1 MDLNLLRALD
11 ALLQENSVTRAAER
25 LGTSPAAASRTL
37 ARLRRAVGDPLLVRA
52 GQGMVPTPR
61 AMELRGEVSVLLR
74 NCDNVLRPGAGFDA
88 VHLQRT
94 FTVQATDLLLVGLA
108 GILTDRI
115 RAEAPQ
121 VNVDF
126 LPEAVEG
133 GPALRQGWVD
143 VELGVLGHLDPE
155 IRTQRLTR
163 MTPVAVAR
171 SGHPLFDGR
180 IDARRFAA
188 ADHIGISRLGKR
200 LGPIDGALAEIGLRR
215 RTAVV
220 VPSHTSAMMLAR
232 TTDLVALT
240 MADWLDETISALGL
254 RTFPVPLDLPPLDVG
269 MAWHPRNSDDP
280 GHRWF
285 RDHLAAAVLAPSP
298 TGDAPSLGSTAS
310 SPPLPQADGSPTGR
324 ELGPAADVRD
334 ARGVILAVD
343 GQGDRSS

>member
-1 MDLNLLRALD
+1 L
-11 ALLQENSVTRAAER
+11 
-25 LGTSPAAASRTL
+25 
-37 ARLRRAVGDPLLVRA
+37 
-52 GQGMVPTPR
+52 
-61 AMELRGEVSVLLR
+61 ELRGEVSALLSG
-74 NCDNVLRPGAGFDA
+74 CDNVLRPGAGFDA

-108 GILTDRI
+108 GTLTDRI

-155 IRTQRLTR
+155 IRTRRLTR
-163 MTPVAVAR
+163 MAPVGVAR
-171 SGHPLFDGR
+171 SGHPLFDAR

-200 LGPIDGALAEIGLRR
+200 LGPIDGALAELGLRR

-240 MADWLDETISALGL
+240 LADWLPETISALGL
-254 RTFPVPLDLPPLDVG
+254 RTFPIPLDLPPLDLG
-269 MAWHPRNSDDP
+269 MAWHPRNSTDP

-285 RDHLAAAVLAPSP
+285 RDHLAAAVLATSA
-298 TGDAPSLGSTAS
+298 TGDDTSHGGATL
-310 SPPLPQADGSPTGR
+310 
-324 ELGPAADVRD
+324 
-334 ARGVILAVD
+334 
-343 GQGDRSS
+343 

>member
-25 LGTSPAAASRTL
+25 LGTSPAAVSRTL

-61 AMELRGEVSVLLR
+61 AVELREEVGALLR
-74 NCDNVLRPGAGFDA
+74 GCDSLLRPGPGLDTER
-88 VHLQRT
+88 LRRT
-94 FTVQATDLLLVGLA
+94 FTVQAADLLLVGLA
-108 GILTDRI
+108 GILTERI
-115 RAEAPQ
+115 HAEAPQ
-121 VNVDF
+121 VDVVF

-133 GPALRQGWVD
+133 GPGLRQGWVD

-155 IRTQRLTR
+155 IRTRQLTR
-163 MTPVAVAR
+163 MPLVGIAR

-200 LGPIDGALAEIGLRR
+200 LGPIDSALAELGLQR

-232 TTDLVALT
+232 DTDLVALSL
-240 MADWLDETISALGL
+240 AGWLPDTVTAMGL
-254 RTFPVPLDLPPLDVG
+254 RTFPIPLDLAPLDLG
-269 MAWHPRNSDDP
+269 MAWHPRNSADP

-285 RDHLAAAVLAPSP
+285 REHLAAAVLSP
-298 TGDAPSLGSTAS
+298 AEPGAESA
-310 SPPLPQADGSPTGR
+310 R
-324 ELGPAADVRD
+324 AA
-334 ARGVILAVD
+334 G
-343 GQGDRSS
+343 

>member
-52 GQGMVPTPR
+52 GQGLVPTPR
-61 AMELRGEVSVLLR
+61 ALELREEVSAVLR
-74 NCDNVLRPGAGFDA
+74 SCDNVLRPGAGFDA
-88 VHLQRT
+88 AHLQRT

-108 GILTDRI
+108 GTLTDRI
-115 RAEAPQ
+115 HAEAPH
-121 VNVDF
+121 VDVVF

-155 IRTQRLTR
+155 IRTRRLTQR
-163 MTPVAVAR
+163 TLVGIAR

-200 LGPIDGALAEIGLRR
+200 LGPIDSALAELGLRR
-215 RTAVV
+215 RIAVV

-232 TTDLVALT
+232 DTDLVALT
-240 MADWLDETISALGL
+240 LADWLPGTISALGL
-254 RTFPVPLDLPPLDVG
+254 RTFPIPLDLAPLDLG
-269 MAWHPRNSDDP
+269 MAWHPRNSTDP

-285 RDHLAAAVLAPSP
+285 RNSLAAAVLSPSG
-298 TGDAPSLGSTAS
+298 GDPAETA
-310 SPPLPQADGSPTGR
+310 
-324 ELGPAADVRD
+324 
-334 ARGVILAVD
+334 
-343 GQGDRSS
+343 

>member
-61 AMELRGEVSVLLR
+61 ALELREEVSELLR
-74 NCDNVLRPGAGFDA
+74 GCDNVLRPGTGFDA

-108 GILTDRI
+108 GTLTERI
-115 RAEAPQ
+115 HTEAPH
-121 VNVDF
+121 VDVVF

-133 GPALRQGWVD
+133 GPGLRQGWVD
-143 VELGVLGHLDPE
+143 VELGVLGNLDPE
-155 IRTQRLTR
+155 IRTRRLTR
-163 MTPVAVAR
+163 MRLVGIAR

-200 LGPIDGALAEIGLRR
+200 LGPIDSALAELGLRR
-215 RTAVV
+215 RIAVV

-232 TTDLVALT
+232 DSDLVALSL
-240 MADWLDETISALGL
+240 ADWLPDTISALGL
-254 RTFPVPLDLPPLDVG
+254 RTFPVPLDLAPLDLG
-269 MAWHPRNSDDP
+269 MAWHPRNSTDP

-285 RDHLAAAVLAPSP
+285 RDHLAAAVLAPP
-298 TGDAPSLGSTAS
+298 GTGNGNSQGSTT
-310 SPPLPQADGSPTGR
+310 L
-324 ELGPAADVRD
+324 
-334 ARGVILAVD
+334 
-343 GQGDRSS
+343 